1 MFDEEEKN
9 QKDMR
14 SYANDQSNV
23 IKIPKQAGNA
33 HWSAAEV
40 RDKFKQIF
48 NSPSGFVPWHNKR
61 VQLFN

>member
-33 HWSAAEV
+33 H
-40 RDKFKQIF
+40 
-48 NSPSGFVPWHNKR
+48 
-61 VQLFN
+61 